1 MAHFFKKK
9 QVERPKK
16 ASKKLVETMRE
27 YLRHR
32 IDSGERE
39 RVWQKER
46 NSRKKVEL
54 HEINRDVESQT

>member
-1 MAHFFKKK
+1 
-9 QVERPKK
+9 
-16 ASKKLVETMRE
+16 MRE